1 MTSLNNPVKLPL
13 DANGNVLA
21 NINAQNITPNAKA
34 TNVSVDANGNVLANV
49 NAQNINPNVNT
60 VNNPTIANPYTPLLL
75 SHQTGLSGTPSTNNV
90 PINVG
95 SSITSPRAGLARI
108 RVFGHVSA
116 GDGDIDFTLTSAG
129 ITTYISPSNSST
141 VMQNSVFAISIGTSY
156 TASNPINNT
165 SESILYPTGQTNAGY
180 GRLVYELV
188 IPLEANDVL
197 QFRVSNS
204 IAGDTTYID
213 DLEVL
218 LI

>member
-13 DANGNVLA
+13 DSNGNVLA
-21 NINAQNITPNAKA
+21 NLNAQNITPNAKA
-34 TNVSVDANGNVLANV
+34 TNITLDANGNVLANV

-108 RVFGHVSA
+108 RVFGHVNA
-116 GDGDIDFTLTSAG
+116 GSGSIDFTLTSAG
-129 ITTYISPSNSST
+129 ITTY
-141 VMQNSVFAISIGTSY
+141 FGTS
-156 TASNPINNT
+156 TATILNNSLFNTSYGTGVGTTAGGINNT
-165 SESILYPTGQTNAGY
+165 SKAFLYPIVQNNSSY
-180 GRLVYELV
+180 GNFIFELV

-197 QFRVSNS
+197 QFRVSNNT
-204 IAGDTTYID
+204 ANDTTYID